1 MSMPRHGDDEADRQ
15 NMIFVI
21 LLFFIK
27 WLIDGVSLNGGLI
40 GIQPE
45 FWKFPVNFPVLREFD
60 PVLFSEGQGGRA
72 DRDVRSAV

>member
-1 MSMPRHGDDEADRQ
+1 VVHLQVKIRQGATRAEERPACAMPMPRHGDDEADRQ

-27 WLIDGVSLNGGLI
+27 RLIDGVLLSGGLI

-45 FWKFPVNFPVLREFD
+45 F
-60 PVLFSEGQGGRA
+60 
-72 DRDVRSAV
+72 